1 MNILIR
7 ILALVAIAIL
17 VAFAAF
23 HESDSTPEPEGSALL
38 DLAEQGDLSA
48 LNALLKPSTTVDVR
62 DSCDWTPLMKAALY
76 GHLDVVERL
85 LEAGAEIDAQDKGGY
100 TAMML
105 AASNNHAPIVDL
117 LLRQG
122 AMIDHQEQ
130 TEGWTALIWAAGKGR
145 AETVEVL
152 LHHGADRTLK
162 DFAGR
167 SAADQ
172 ARDAGHQDIVERLS
186 GQEGEI
192 AKGD

>member
-17 VAFAAF
+17 VAFAVF
-23 HESDSTPEPEGSALL
+23 HHSDATPDATGTALL
-38 DLAEQGDLSA
+38 DVAEQGDLSA

-76 GHLDVVERL
+76 GHADVVERL
-85 LEAGAEIDAQDKGGY
+85 LQAGADIDAQDKGGY

-105 AASNNHAPIVDL
+105 AASNNHATIVEL
-117 LLRQG
+117 LLSKG

-130 TEGWTALIWAAGKGR
+130 TEGWTALLWTAGKGH

-152 LHHGADRTLK
+152 LRQGADRTLK
-162 DFAGR
+162 DFAGKTAEDHAR
-167 SAADQ
+167 EAGYQ
-172 ARDAGHQDIVERLS
+172 AVAEQLAEQRR
-186 GQEGEI
+186 
-192 AKGD
+192 

>member
-7 ILALVAIAIL
+7 LFALVAIAIL

-23 HESDSTPEPEGSALL
+23 HKSDSTPETGGSALL
-38 DLAEQGDLSA
+38 DVAEQGDLSA

-76 GHLDVVERL
+76 GHVDIVERL

-117 LLRQG
+117 LVNKG

-130 TEGWTALIWAAGKGR
+130 TEGWTALIWSAGKGH

-152 LHHGADRTLK
+152 LRDGADRTLK

-167 SAADQ
+167 SAADH
-172 ARDAGHQDIVERLS
+172 AREAGHAAIVDRLS
-186 GQEGEI
+186 EQQG
-192 AKGD
+192 

>member
-7 ILALVAIAIL
+7 ILALLAIAIL

-23 HESDSTPEPEGSALL
+23 HQSDSTPEAGGSALL
-38 DLAEQGDLSA
+38 DFAEQGDLSA
-48 LNALLKPSTTVDVR
+48 LNALLKPSTKVDVR

-85 LEAGAEIDAQDKGGY
+85 LDAGADIDAQDKGGY

-117 LLRQG
+117 LLSKG

-130 TEGWTALIWAAGKGR
+130 TEGWTALIWTAGKGH
-145 AETVEVL
+145 AKTVEVL
-152 LHHGADRTLK
+152 LRHGADETLK

-167 SAADQ
+167 TAEDH
-172 ARDAGHQDIVERLS
+172 AREAGHQAVAEQLAERS
-186 GQEGEI
+186 R
-192 AKGD
+192 